1 MTTKQ
6 EGMGLTDEAHHT
18 DAAIRAS
25 SFAHSGEG
33 EWRVASDYLLT
44 NALGLSKERQN
55 NNHAK
60 RLAAAM
66 RGLGW
71 TRSDTP
77 IRFGK
82 IVRRGFTK
90 PVDA

>member
-1 MTTKQ
+1 MRLII
-6 EGMGLTDEAHHT
+6 LTRRSAHPPT
-18 DAAIRAS
+18 RIQA
-25 SFAHSGEG
+25 EG
-33 EWRVASDYLLT
+33 EWRVANDYLLT